1 MGQNAVGQSC
11 PPPLSRF
18 VLGVGGGT
26 DPTMELA
33 DDPRFPRPLVEM
45 LMLNFSVPA
54 ACFSLPPTSW
64 QLLQQL
70 DMVQLTITGLA
81 TILTLVSVV
90 IYVEEALYI
99 YRKTSCPI
107 KMKTLC
113 WSSSAPTVVAVFS
126 CFGLWIP
133 RSMMVVE
140 MATTMYFAICF
151 YVMMMVMVEGFGGK
165 EALLST
171 LKDVP
176 MVVSTGP
183 CCCCC
188 PCLPRIT
195 ISRRKLQLLMLGT
208 FQYAFLRTAGVF
220 LGLVLYTDGNYN
232 PADISAESVALWI
245 NTVIGVSTLFGLW
258 ALGILFRQARLH
270 LKEQNMQAKFTCFQI
285 LLLLTALQPA
295 IFSILANNG
304 NIACSPPFSSKA
316 RSQQMNMQLLIPQ
329 TFMLAVVA
337 RMYYRKQDDKP
348 GYQPVSIT
356 ASSSNAKV

>member
-1 MGQNAVGQSC
+1 M
-11 PPPLSRF
+11 
-18 VLGVGGGT
+18 

-151 YVMMMVMVEGFGGK
+151 YVMMMVMVEGFG
-165 EALLST
+165 E
-171 LKDVP
+171 
-176 MVVSTGP
+176 
-183 CCCCC
+183 
-188 PCLPRIT
+188 
-195 ISRRKLQLLMLGT
+195 RRLC
-208 FQYAFLRTAGVF
+208 
-220 LGLVLYTDGNYN
+220 
-232 PADISAESVALWI
+232 SA
-245 NTVIGVSTLFGLW
+245 
-258 ALGILFRQARLH
+258 
-270 LKEQNMQAKFTCFQI
+270 
-285 LLLLTALQPA
+285 P
-295 IFSILANNG
+295 
-304 NIACSPPFSSKA
+304 
-316 RSQQMNMQLLIPQ
+316 
-329 TFMLAVVA
+329 
-337 RMYYRKQDDKP
+337 
-348 GYQPVSIT
+348 
-356 ASSSNAKV
+356 